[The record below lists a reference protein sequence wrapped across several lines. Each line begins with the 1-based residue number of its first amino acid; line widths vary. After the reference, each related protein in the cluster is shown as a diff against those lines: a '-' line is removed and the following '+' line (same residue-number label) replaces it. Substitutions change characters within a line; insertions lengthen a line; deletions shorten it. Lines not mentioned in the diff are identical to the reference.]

1 MFVSELVIGIAIV
14 VCIVMFIA
22 LVLLMQCVAILEH
35 RISRLNCDVMLLRE
49 DKHILEDKIS
59 KLKCGVAIFQA
70 ENSPKG

>member
-22 LVLLMQCVAILEH
+22 IILLLQCVAILEQS
-35 RISRLNCDVMLLRE
+35 ISTLEYKLN
-49 DKHILEDKIS
+49 IS
-59 KLKCGVAIFQA
+59 QA